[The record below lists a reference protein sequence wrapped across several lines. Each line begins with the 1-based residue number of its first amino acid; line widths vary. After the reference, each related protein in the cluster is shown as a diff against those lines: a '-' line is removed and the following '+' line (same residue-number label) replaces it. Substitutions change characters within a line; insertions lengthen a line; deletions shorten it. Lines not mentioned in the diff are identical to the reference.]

1 MGFDFTVFIYLFFF
15 LPQSAEKKDRK
26 EKREVKKLLSSSSLV
41 KFNSSALTP
50 RGSLGNEGMKEK
62 EEAEQNN

>member
-1 MGFDFTVFIYLFFF
+1 MVFIYFFF